1 MLGSFFLLLLFSWQ
15 DGAMHRPL
23 ALLLLL
29 ASTSAL
35 AEEPVAPSTDKPPSL
50 TLLRVDL
57 EDGFALHPWIYHEAR
72 LTKRWGILG
81 DLHAQ
86 APGLNDR
93 FPPFL
98 ELDVGPVLHVGGL
111 QINPQIGVDLTWK
124 SDPDGGGQTRFA
136 DFIVALY
143 LIYTEGRINAE
154 SWNLYFIPF
163 DSANP
168 QVYLMR
174 QLLGV
179 RVAYGRWLG
188 PHIEGTFVRGVGT
201 DRLAIG
207 SEVSYA
213 FRWGQLTLF
222 LAAERMRGVLETRV
236 TFVREL

>member
-1 MLGSFFLLLLFSWQ
+1 MPRLVLF
-15 DGAMHRPL
+15 
-23 ALLLLL
+23 LLL
-29 ASTSAL
+29 ASHPAW
-35 AEEPVAPSTDKPPSL
+35 ADDAKPPPPPDKPPSL

-179 RVAYGRWLG
+179 RVAYGLWLG
-188 PHIEGTFVRGVGT
+188 PHLEGTFVRGVGT

-207 SEVSYA
+207 GDLSYA
-213 FRWGQLTLF
+213 FRFGQLTLF
-222 LAAERMRGVLETRV
+222 LAAERMRGVLETRL